1 MKKLIT
7 ILSLLTITIPS
18 WGRWTGTW
26 ATAPEFTGP
35 GDMPQT
41 EKLAGNALRQTI
53 HVSLGGDNMRLKL
66 SNEYSAEPVDISSIY
81 VANPTEGFDIDKKSA
96 RYLTFNGK
104 RNITIPAGEAV
115 YSDPIDFHLE
125 PLQLLSL
132 TTNYGASTPVN
143 ATSHR
148 GSRTSSYIMKGE
160 SKPRK
165 KFIPSERVEHWYNI
179 SALEVDVEGK
189 PCIAIIGNSITD
201 GRGTTTDKQ
210 NRWTDVLSEKLN
222 GEAGVLNLGIGGN
235 CVLAG
240 GLSDPAV
247 KRFDRD
253 ILGQNGIT
261 AILIYEGI
269 NDIGWTR
276 ESEKTAA
283 QLIETYKKFIAQA
296 REKGLKVYGGTITQM
311 GNTDYLT
318 HFHEAARQTVN
329 DWIRN
334 SGEYDG
340 VVDFDAVIADPS
352 KPDTMNPDYQ
362 FDWLHP
368 NPAGYKAMGEHA
380 ADVLSKTGFTKSE
393 R

>member
-7 ILSLLTITIPS
+7 VISLLALAVPS
-18 WGRWTGTW
+18 WARWTGTW

-41 EKLAGNALRQTI
+41 ETLTGNALRQTI

-66 SNEYSAEPVDISSIY
+66 SNEYSAEPVEISSIY
-81 VANPTEGFDIDKKSA
+81 VANPTEGYDIDAKSA

-104 RNITIPAGEAV
+104 KNITIPAGEAV
-115 YSDPIDFHLE
+115 YSDPLDFNLD
-125 PLQLLSL
+125 PLQLLSV
-132 TTNYGASTPVN
+132 TTNYGSSTPVN

-160 SKPRK
+160 SKPKK
-165 KFIPSERVEHWYNI
+165 KFVPAERLEHWYNI
-179 SALEVDVEGK
+179 SALEVDVDDK

-210 NRWTDVLSEKLN
+210 NRWTDVLAEGLN

-261 AILIYEGI
+261 AIMIYEGI
-269 NDIGWTR
+269 NDIGWSR

-318 HFHEAARQTVN
+318 YFHEAARQTVN

-334 SGEYDG
+334 SGEFDA
-340 VVDFDAVIADPS
+340 VVDFDAVIADPD
-352 KPDTMNPDYQ
+352 KPDTMNPEYQ

-368 NPAGYKAMGEHA
+368 NPAGYKAMGNHA
-380 ADVLSKTGFTKSE
+380 VEVLSKAGFTTPSK
-393 R
+393 